1 MLIPRR
7 NSGPKV
13 PIIDLLYHYLLLLI
27 LTMNLEYSNL
37 KMMCSLYRIVS
48 PGFVLYIIKI
58 PSRYWKERDVAKLA
72 VWCLQIPD
80 SVPGQFWFTDLEK
93 FVQRFFS
100 LDDHLDSLRINVTL
114 TQCFIYPLSIANSY
128 YWILLNSHCDS
139 EKKLQEFVRK
149 WYNIIEKLFEKKVCR
164 YVIDVEYCLVK
175 YLNYY
180 EISTRFMDI
189 KRTKSCKSHC
199 NYQLNG
205 SYKKSPLW
213 PL

>member
-48 PGFVLYIIKI
+48 PGFVLYVIKI

-80 SVPGQFWFTDLEK
+80 SVPDQFWCTDLEK
-93 FVQRFFS
+93 FVQRFIS
-100 LDDHLDSLRINVTL
+100 LDDHLDSLRINVSFTL
-114 TQCFIYPLSIANSY
+114 CLWPI
-128 YWILLNSHCDS
+128 H
-139 EKKLQEFVRK
+139 
-149 WYNIIEKLFEKKVCR
+149 IIEFYWTHIAIRKRNCKNLFVNGIILSRSFLKKRCAG
-164 YVIDVEYCLVK
+164 
-175 YLNYY
+175 
-180 EISTRFMDI
+180 M
-189 KRTKSCKSHC
+189 
-199 NYQLNG
+199 
-205 SYKKSPLW
+205 
-213 PL
+213 

>member
-27 LTMNLEYSNL
+27 FTMNLEYSNL
-37 KMMCSLYRIVS
+37 KMMRSLYRIVS

-80 SVPGQFWFTDLEK
+80 GVPDQFWCTGLEK
-93 FVQRFFS
+93 FVQRFIS

-114 TQCFIYPLSIANSY
+114 TQCYIYPLSVTISY

-139 EKKLQEFVRK
+139 EKNCKNLFV
-149 WYNIIEKLFEKKVCR
+149 NGIILSRSFLKKRRCAG
-164 YVIDVEYCLVK
+164 
-175 YLNYY
+175 
-180 EISTRFMDI
+180 M
-189 KRTKSCKSHC
+189 
-199 NYQLNG
+199 
-205 SYKKSPLW
+205 
-213 PL
+213 